1 MTLLLPTNLRRL
13 TLWVKCLGA
22 YCPKGSVLLEIGTW
36 VIRIGA
42 GEGVTQWA
50 VDGLVWKPESSWGVE
65 VCYV

>member
-1 MTLLLPTNLRRL
+1 MTLLHATNLRRL
-13 TLWVKCLGA
+13 TLCIKYLGA

-42 GEGVTQWA
+42 GEGVTQWS
-50 VDGLVWKPESSWGVE
+50 VDGLVWKPESSWGVD